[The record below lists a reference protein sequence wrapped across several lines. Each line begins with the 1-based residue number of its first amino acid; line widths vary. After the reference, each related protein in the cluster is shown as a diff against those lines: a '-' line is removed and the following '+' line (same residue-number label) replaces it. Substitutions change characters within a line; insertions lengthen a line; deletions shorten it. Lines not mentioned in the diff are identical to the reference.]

1 VLIEN
6 ACRTN
11 DIENVGVTKRH
22 HTFFE
27 MLGNFSFGD
36 YFKEQA
42 VQMAWEL
49 STRVMGL
56 PEERVWVSVYE
67 EDDDAY
73 ALWRD
78 KVLTLSYLLT
88 YTLNGITHKYD
99 CFTAGR
105 RREGEICACVC
116 DRLGGGGGG
125 DLIHFH
131 SCNLLFP
138 GTLFCDAG

>member
-1 VLIEN
+1 M
-6 ACRTN
+6 
-11 DIENVGVTKRH
+11 TKRH

-56 PEERVWVSVYE
+56 PQERVWVSVYE
-67 EDDDAY
+67 EDDTAY

-78 KVLTLSYLLT
+78 KVIIFTVSGGSIRVSVT
-88 YTLNGITHKYD
+88 TH
-99 CFTAGR
+99 
-105 RREGEICACVC
+105 
-116 DRLGGGGGG
+116 
-125 DLIHFH
+125 
-131 SCNLLFP
+131 
-138 GTLFCDAG
+138 